1 MTRLLAFC
9 AVLIL
14 ACGQQPAGA
23 DAKQPQPP
31 TGMQLFSSAFADGQ
45 TIPREYTGEGRNISP
60 PLAWTNAPEG
70 TQSFALICNDPD
82 APRGDFIH
90 WVLYNLGPETSALE
104 PGMPRNQVFEDSSS
118 QGANGFARI
127 GYDGPLPPPGKPH
140 RYFFNLYALDTT
152 LSTDESSPMDARALQ
167 KAMKGHTLATATLM
181 GLYGR

>member
-1 MTRLLAFC
+1 MTRLLALC

-23 DAKQPQPP
+23 DLNRPQPP
-31 TGMQLFSSAFADGQ
+31 TGMQLTSSAFAHGQ
-45 TIPREYTGEGRNISP
+45 TIPKEYTGQGSNISP

-70 TQSFALICNDPD
+70 TQSFALICIDPD
-82 APRGDFIH
+82 APVGDFIH
-90 WVLYNLGPETSALE
+90 WVLYNLGPETGSLG
-104 PGMPRNQVFEDSSS
+104 PGMPRNQVFEDGSV
-118 QGANGFARI
+118 QDANGFGRT

-152 LSTDESSPMDARALQ
+152 LSSDEGRPLDPSALQ
-167 KAMKGHTLATATLM
+167 KAMKGHTLATATLT